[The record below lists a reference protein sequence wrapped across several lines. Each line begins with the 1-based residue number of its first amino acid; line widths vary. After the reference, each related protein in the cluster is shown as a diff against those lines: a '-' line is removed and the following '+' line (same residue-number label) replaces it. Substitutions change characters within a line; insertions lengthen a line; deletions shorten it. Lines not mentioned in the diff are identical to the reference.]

1 MSAFW
6 SMARDSASF
15 MRQPPDKVV
24 TGSVI
29 IFLLKPTFSII
40 WETSSFVEP
49 QAWMRLRAED
59 VLVIMKTASKRTQD
73 QNGSLKM

>member
-6 SMARDSASF
+6 SIARDSASF
-15 MRQPPDKVV
+15 MRQPPDSVV

-29 IFLLKPTFSII
+29 IFFEKPTFSII

-49 QAWMRLRAED
+49 QAWMR
-59 VLVIMKTASKRTQD
+59 
-73 QNGSLKM
+73 GSLKM

>member
-15 MRQPPDKVV
+15 MRQPPDNVV

-29 IFLLKPTFSII
+29 IFLLNPTFSII
-40 WETSSFVEP
+40 WDTSSFVEP
-49 QAWMRLRAED
+49 QAWMR
-59 VLVIMKTASKRTQD
+59 
-73 QNGSLKM
+73 GSLKM